1 MKTQKTLTHY
11 TTSQVWLAITHILK
25 TLDFISFLLTR
36 FFCWF
41 LRFFLWF
48 LRYFFCWFLRYFFH
62 WFLRF
67 FFLWFFSRFFRFD
80 FFLLLGFFFRFFLFG
95 FLFRLSFFF
104 FCFGFLLTLF
114 QVLKHRFSIR
124 YFERISSG
132 VLSHNSS
139 FNKEFF
145 DFHVIQDCGISP

>member
-48 LRYFFCWFLRYFFH
+48 LRYFFCWFLRYFY

-67 FFLWFFSRFFRFD
+67 FFLW
-80 FFLLLGFFFRFFLFG
+80 FFFRFFLFG